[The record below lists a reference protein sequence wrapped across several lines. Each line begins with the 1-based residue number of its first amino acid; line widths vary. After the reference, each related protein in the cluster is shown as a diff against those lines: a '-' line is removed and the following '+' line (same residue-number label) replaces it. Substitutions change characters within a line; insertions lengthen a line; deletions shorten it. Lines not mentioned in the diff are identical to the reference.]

1 MTFFRPQNQPTLRLL
16 TLKAFF
22 LVMLATAYR
31 ACEVPA
37 LSGLPADISSEV
49 DGSMSVRYLP
59 EFRAKTHVSRNSPI
73 TIIQPLATRLAPDD
87 DDRFSVP
94 CSLSPS
100 LNPRAHEIRALSASL
115 ALE

>member
-1 MTFFRPQNQPTLRLL
+1 
-16 TLKAFF
+16 
-22 LVMLATAYR
+22 MLATAYR